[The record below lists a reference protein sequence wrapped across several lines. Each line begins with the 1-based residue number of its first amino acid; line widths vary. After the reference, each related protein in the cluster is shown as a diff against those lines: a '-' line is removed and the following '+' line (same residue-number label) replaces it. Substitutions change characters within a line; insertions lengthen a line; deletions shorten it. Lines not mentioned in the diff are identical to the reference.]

1 MNEYNN
7 NQNKFSLRRASWLTI
22 VLAVLTVIAFFAVS
36 DRSIQY
42 AVPMMGVGVTESS
55 GGAKLVA
62 PTAVGAPM
70 MDSSIYYPRPYNNP
84 DVSVT
89 DTREFL
95 KIYYSAYMR
104 TRDVQGLTR
113 RVETTVKGYSGR
125 IDQESVST
133 KSGYITFV
141 VPQSKYEAFRTEL
154 ESFVG
159 SRFLTLNISSQNLL
173 SQKVSIEEQKKQA
186 DTSLAS
192 FKTARQAVVS
202 AYTNTVQSLQS
213 KMNAI
218 SSQLVTLRTQTS
230 TPQIQA
236 QIQALTDEWSTLS
249 QQLVNENASYK
260 IQLSNADNNI
270 KYAQDVQ
277 KAVATQDQALLDNIA
292 TVNGTVSV
300 QWISMWE
307 TARLY
312 LPGYWIPGILA
323 LLTLLS
329 FLNDR
334 RRFGMV

>member
-42 AVPMMGVGVTESS
+42 AVPMMGVGMTESS

-113 RVETTVKGYSGR
+113 RVDTTGKGYSGR

-186 DTSLAS
+186 DTSLADYQ
-192 FKTARQAVVS
+192 TARQKIVTAH
-202 AYTNTVQSLQS
+202 ANAAESLQTQIDA
-213 KMNAI
+213 KTE
-218 SSQLVTLRTQTS
+218 QLIVLR
-230 TPQIQA
+230 A
-236 QIQALTDEWSTLS
+236 QP
-249 QQLVNENASYK
+249 
-260 IQLSNADNNI
+260 
-270 KYAQDVQ
+270 
-277 KAVATQDQALLDNIA
+277 
-292 TVNGTVSV
+292 
-300 QWISMWE
+300 E
-307 TARLY
+307 TALS
-312 LPGYWIPGILA
+312 LSEIKMASDDLA
-323 LLTLLS
+323 SLKTQLAKENSSYVVQL
-329 FLNDR
+329 
-334 RRFGMV
+334 